1 MKVLP
6 FKIPK
11 PETRA
16 FVFQIDKG
24 KTFYDKLHQHEEI
37 QISYIAKGEG
47 TLIIGDTIN
56 NYKSGDILIIDGNL
70 PHVFK
75 SEFIGYESHMMS
87 LFFTKTSFGK
97 DFFNLSELNGLN
109 SFFKRCKHGF
119 KVTSNQE
126 NIHAIFKTI
135 AQQSQ
140 LSQFI
145 GLLEI
150 LQLVSVSSYASLSSF
165 VYNKSYSDNEGKR
178 MRDVIEYTMNNFKR
192 DINLHAIA
200 EVANMTKNA
209 FCKYFKKRTNKTY
222 IQFLNDIRIEH
233 ATKLLQT
240 KGDLSIAEIA
250 ELSGFNN
257 ISNFNRQFKS
267 VKNLKPSQIKKMES

>member
-11 PETRA
+11 PQNEA
-16 FVFQIDKG
+16 FVFQVDREMA
-24 KTFYDKLHQHEEI
+24 FYDKLHQHEEI
-37 QISYIAKGEG
+37 QISYIVSGEG
-47 TLIIGDTIN
+47 SLVIGDTIN
-56 NYKSGDILIIDGNL
+56 HYKSGDILVIDGNL

-75 SEFIGYESHMMS
+75 SDYTGKESYMLS
-87 LFFTKTSFGK
+87 LFFTKDSFGPS
-97 DFFNLSELNGLN
+97 FFQLPEMLELKP
-109 SFFKRCKHGF
+109 FFKRCKHGF
-119 KVTSNQE
+119 KVTSKQKS
-126 NIHAIFKTI
+126 IRDIF
-135 AQQSQ
+135 
-140 LSQFI
+140 LSIEQASKLKQFM
-145 GLLEI
+145 GLMEI
-150 LQLVSVSSYASLSSF
+150 LKLASSCSYSSLSSF
-165 VYNKSYSDNEGKR
+165 VYNRAYTDNEGER
-178 MRDVIEYTMNNFKR
+178 MRNVIEYTLKNYKNII
-192 DINLHAIA
+192 DLNTIS

-240 KGDLSIAEIA
+240 SSDLSIAEIA

-267 VKNLKPSQIKKMES
+267 IKRMNPSQIKKLQN